1 MYSSYPYAYSYATYS
16 MPSFYSVFLTV
27 LAALV
32 IVAGGLALYFLFVR
46 KPNHYQ
52 GAVARLHDAL
62 SFRTFYTEKLLRAL
76 YCIAVVSIVVSSV
89 ILLFSNFFGALL
101 VFIAGN
107 LIARIVFEFALLLLL
122 VLCRNTQEINQKMG
136 PLPGEPAAP
145 QPPQDTVPPS
155 QPQAPQ
161 PGAVPSQP
169 PQSHTAPQNNV
180 LPQAPIPPRQ
190 EPPQPPQQ

>member
-52 GAVARLHDAL
+52 GAAARLHDAL

-76 YCIAVVSIVVSSV
+76 YCITVVAILVSSV
-89 ILLFSNFFGALL
+89 VLLFSNFFGALL
-101 VFIAGN
+101 VFISGN
-107 LIARIVFEFALLLLL
+107 LIARIVYEFALLLL
-122 VLCRNTQEINQKMG
+122 VLCRNAQEINRKMG
-136 PLPGEPAAP
+136 PLPEEPAAP
-145 QPPQDTVPPS
+145 QTPPQGTVPPS
-155 QPQAPQ
+155 QPQ
-161 PGAVPSQP
+161 GAQAGPVPPQP
-169 PQSHTAPQNNV
+169 PQNPAAPQGNV
-180 LPQAPIPPRQ
+180 PPRQ